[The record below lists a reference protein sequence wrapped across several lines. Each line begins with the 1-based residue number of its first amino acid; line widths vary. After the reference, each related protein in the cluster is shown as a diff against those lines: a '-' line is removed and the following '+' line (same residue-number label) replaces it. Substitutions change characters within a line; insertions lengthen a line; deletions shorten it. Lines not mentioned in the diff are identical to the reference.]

1 MDSEKKYYHWIW
13 GENKLRSDAPN
24 YLINLE
30 IGVSIKFDS
39 ELAMFSDYDNFYKSL
54 ADVQFLY
61 NNRPSSSKVQEILI
75 EAWNY
80 LCLEE
85 RKLEDDLDDLNNEL
99 F

>member
-1 MDSEKKYYHWIW
+1 MSIEQKYYHWIW

-39 ELAMFSDYDNFYKSL
+39 DLSMFSDYETFYESL
-54 ADVQFLY
+54 ADVQFFY
-61 NNRPSSSKVQEILI
+61 GKRPSKSEIENILT

-85 RKLEDDLDDLNNEL
+85 QKLKNDLEL
-99 F
+99 EGGIE